1 MLPAALVNTLM
12 KFLFLPPALLIL
24 STVTAVADDWPQW
37 RGPDRNGTSR
47 VEGKLP
53 DALSDANAPTKLW
66 ETTEEIPSDH
76 YGGHGS
82 VAVSGGRVF
91 LSVVWHKDE
100 PTETR
105 RIDGD
110 VLSKLDHRSTGS
122 LPKEIVEKME
132 NDRLNLSRRLRGEAL
147 EEWAQKWVD
156 DNIDEKTKLSLG
168 GWIISRFKKGP
179 SAIPLSVYATLGTAS
194 KEVFPSQAA
203 MEAWVNAQNFEPAI
217 RDQIIAAVPNTKKV
231 ADDVV
236 IALDAATGAQAWR
249 FENAGFPSGRGSS
262 STPAVIDGRVYA
274 ALSEHLYCL
283 EEATGK
289 EIWKAPLTGRKGPAS
304 SPLVLN
310 GKVLLQQNFLS
321 AFDAVTGAELWKNA
335 EVKGS
340 NPSPASWQDVVI
352 CNSQNEVVGVNLETG
367 LTLWKVPGGG
377 DGTPVVSGD
386 HLVVSSNSDG
396 KNIIAYHL
404 SSEGAKEIWAHGF
417 LSQRYGSSPI
427 IYEGAVYHL
436 GSDRHLC
443 LDLANGEV
451 KWERPA
457 QSSISS
463 PILSDGKL
471 LVYENR
477 GGFVSLIKATPE
489 DYTSLGRAKVGALY
503 CASPAIVGKDLYLRT
518 AKTVAAF
525 RFQ

>member
-1 MLPAALVNTLM
+1 MKLTLLSPA
-12 KFLFLPPALLIL
+12 PPSPALLAL
-24 STVTAVADDWPQW
+24 VTVSVSADAWPQW
-37 RGPDRNGTSR
+37 RGPERNGVSQSQ
-47 VEGKLP
+47 EKLP
-53 DALSDANAPTKLW
+53 EMLSEENAPKKLW

-82 VAVSGGRVF
+82 VSVSGGRVF

-110 VLSKLDHRSTGS
+110 VLSSLDYRGTGS

-132 NDRLNLSRRLRGEAL
+132 TDRINLSRRLRGEEL
-147 EEWAQKWVD
+147 DQWAQKWVD

-179 SAIPLSVYATLGTAS
+179 TAIPLSVYETLTTAS
-194 KEVFPSQAA
+194 KEIFPNQQA
-203 MEAWVNAQNFEPAI
+203 MEAWVTAQNFEAAI
-217 RDQIIAAVPNTKKV
+217 RDQIIAAVPNTRKV
-231 ADDVV
+231 AEDVV
-236 IALDAATGAQAWR
+236 IALDATTGTQAWR
-249 FENAGFPSGRGSS
+249 FTAPGFPSGRGSS
-262 STPAVIDGRVYA
+262 STPAVVDGRVYA

-283 EEATGK
+283 EAATGR
-289 EIWKAPLTGRKGPAS
+289 ELWKAPLTGKKGPAS
-304 SPLVLN
+304 SPLVLK

-321 AFDAVTGAELWKNA
+321 ALNAVTGAALWKNE

-340 NPSPASWQDVVI
+340 NPSPASWKDIVI
-352 CNSQNEVVGVNLETG
+352 CNSQKEVVGVNLETG

-377 DGTPVVSGD
+377 DGTPVISGD
-386 HLVVSSNSDG
+386 HLVVSSTFDG
-396 KNIIAYHL
+396 KNIIAYAL
-404 SSEGAKEIWAHGF
+404 TPEGPRELWAHGF
-417 LSQRYGSSPI
+417 LAQRYCDSPI
-427 IYEGAVYHL
+427 IFEGAVYHL

-443 LDLANGEV
+443 LDLATGAV

-477 GGFVSLIKATPE
+477 GGFVSLIKASSG
-489 DYTSLGRAKVGALY
+489 DYTALGRAKVGALY
-503 CASPAIVGKDLYLRT
+503 CASPAIVGKDLFLRT
-518 AKTVAAF
+518 AKTVAAY
-525 RFQ
+525 RFE